1 MHDICILSN
10 LIVYLY
16 IKSLE
21 PAATDKRRYIMT
33 TYIYKGQEINHTSF
47 ISILRSAGIN
57 GGRKLTHYQVLE
69 REAANGNEKAIE
81 ILKNLIIKEETIVK
95 KYIVSLSVKNN
106 QVDWFETTSLQ
117 EAENQF
123 EAYKRDAEERDE
135 FTEVYWDECFDDYN
149 FETIKYFKN

>member
-1 MHDICILSN
+1 M
-10 LIVYLY
+10 Y

-135 FTEVYWDECFDDYN
+135 FTEVYWDECFDDDN

>member
-1 MHDICILSN
+1 MHDICTLSN

-16 IKSLE
+16 VKSLE

-135 FTEVYWDECFDDYN
+135 FTEVYWDECFDDDN

>member
-1 MHDICILSN
+1 
-10 LIVYLY
+10 
-16 IKSLE
+16 
-21 PAATDKRRYIMT
+21 MT

-95 KYIVSLSVKNN
+95 KYKELMQNMDIYIN
-106 QVDWFETTSLQ
+106 
-117 EAENQF
+117 
-123 EAYKRDAEERDE
+123 RDGDE
-135 FTEVYWDECFDDYN
+135 
-149 FETIKYFKN
+149 

>member
-1 MHDICILSN
+1 
-10 LIVYLY
+10 
-16 IKSLE
+16 
-21 PAATDKRRYIMT
+21 MT

-57 GGRKLTHYQVLE
+57 GGRKLTHYQVLK

-135 FTEVYWDECFDDYN
+135 FTEVYWDECFDDDN

>member
-1 MHDICILSN
+1 MDTIKFDSIF
-10 LIVYLY
+10 VYQ
-16 IKSLE
+16 ITIE

-81 ILKNLIIKEETIVK
+81 ILKDLTIKEENISK
-95 KYIVSLSVKNN
+95 KYIVSLLVNNN
-106 QVDWFETTSLQ
+106 QVDWFETTSLS
-117 EAENQF
+117 EAEEQF
-123 EAYKRDAEERDE
+123 EAYKRNAEEREE
-135 FTEVYWDECFDDYN
+135 FAEVYLDKCFDDDN

>member
-33 TYIYKGQEINHTSF
+33 TYIYKGQEINHTS
-47 ISILRSAGIN
+47 
-57 GGRKLTHYQVLE
+57 
-69 REAANGNEKAIE
+69 NGNEKAIE

-135 FTEVYWDECFDDYN
+135 FTEVYWDECFDDDN